1 MKTVSIG
8 EVSLIDTECDERHL
22 NKITYANGDHISYEY
37 DEKNRVVAVKENG
50 DDPSVTITYA
60 DTARDSIRILHA
72 CGVDY
77 QRNVIN
83 QKLITTEEIVCFNEE
98 ITKKQL
104 KTTGIAKSSDGSTTI
119 FDRYFGDEVIP
130 FERVVTRYD
139 KNGLPIVL
147 SRTNHGETI
156 GYQYDSLYRVEQKTS
171 KCVSESGEKAFVT
184 YYGYETISGN
194 RKSPRICTEKT
205 IGVGDTK
212 EYKYSYYANGNLSE
226 IRLNGTL
233 LNKYRYDEYSRII
246 EEDNHEL
253 GSAFR
258 YEYDSAGNI
267 ICKKK
272 YEILNGVV
280 QSVVESTAIYDYMT
294 VNVECG
300 HNAAWKDQLKRYNG
314 DVISYDASG
323 NPLNYFG
330 KTFAWQ
336 GRKLIKVNS
345 VEMAYDYNGLRV
357 KKGDKR
363 FYWQNGNLIAELW
376 KENETEKFIYYFYD
390 ESGVCGFYYEGQE
403 YHYYK
408 NIFGDVLAVYA
419 ANGDLLCRYV
429 YDAWGNHMVYDATG
443 NNVTSRGNCIEN
455 INPFRYRGYYWDEEF
470 GLYYLQSRYYD
481 PVTGRFISPDSLK
494 YLDPES
500 VSGMNLYAYCG
511 NNPVMNIDPTGT
523 WDWKAIGTVCLI
535 ASAFIGG
542 VAVSVLTGGIAGA
555 VIAGALLGFSSAATA
570 NLTAQIKEQGWS
582 GVNYGTVFKEGGIGA
597 IIGALSGA
605 FSYGFSQVASGIG
618 AQFGL
623 ALSQTT
629 HIGSGVIFGK
639 VFGETVL
646 VTIGAGAGRV
656 LGTIAGAVLGDYGGN
671 VIFGRKYFLF
681 DQLED
686 LIADEIPGLIEEFLE
701 WAL

>member
-1 MKTVSIG
+1 M
-8 EVSLIDTECDERHL
+8 
-22 NKITYANGDHISYEY
+22 
-37 DEKNRVVAVKENG
+37 
-50 DDPSVTITYA
+50 
-60 DTARDSIRILHA
+60 
-72 CGVDY
+72 
-77 QRNVIN
+77 
-83 QKLITTEEIVCFNEE
+83 
-98 ITKKQL
+98 

-419 ANGDLLCRYV
+419 ANGDFLCRYV

-481 PVTGRFISPDSLK
+481 PVTGIFISPDSLK

-511 NNPVMNIDPTGT
+511 NDPVNNNDHSGCFYEI
-523 WDWKAIGTVCLI
+523 AFAVFLIVSVAATVNDIYQI
-535 ASAFIGG
+535 ASKNIEATVTNNGTNIN
-542 VAVSVLTGGIAGA
+542 VKDSYKVLTPWGQWVYSFYLNHLNPETKDVIKGSSIGVQYEWMLHNIAYDVGINRKSSRSVDVGYSIFSDSHGGIMGNGMK
-555 VIAGALLGFSSAATA
+555 ISYILLHAPAFWVWDLFA
-570 NLTAQIKEQGWS
+570 N
-582 GVNYGTVFKEGGIGA
+582 GG
-597 IIGALSGA
+597 
-605 FSYGFSQVASGIG
+605 
-618 AQFGL
+618 
-623 ALSQTT
+623 
-629 HIGSGVIFGK
+629 FGK
-639 VFGETVL
+639 
-646 VTIGAGAGRV
+646 
-656 LGTIAGAVLGDYGGN
+656 
-671 VIFGRKYFLF
+671 
-681 DQLED
+681 
-686 LIADEIPGLIEEFLE
+686 
-701 WAL
+701 W

>member
-1 MKTVSIG
+1 M
-8 EVSLIDTECDERHL
+8 IDTECDERHL

-419 ANGDLLCRYV
+419 ANGDFLCRYV

-455 INPFRYRGYYWDEEF
+455 INPFRYRGYYWDEE
-470 GLYYLQSRYYD
+470 YSQNYIPMKKQ
-481 PVTGRFISPDSLK
+481 LK
-494 YLDPES
+494 
-500 VSGMNLYAYCG
+500 
-511 NNPVMNIDPTGT
+511 
-523 WDWKAIGTVCLI
+523 
-535 ASAFIGG
+535 
-542 VAVSVLTGGIAGA
+542 
-555 VIAGALLGFSSAATA
+555 TA
-570 NLTAQIKEQGWS
+570 KS
-582 GVNYGTVFKEGGIGA
+582 
-597 IIGALSGA
+597 
-605 FSYGFSQVASGIG
+605 
-618 AQFGL
+618 
-623 ALSQTT
+623 
-629 HIGSGVIFGK
+629 K
-639 VFGETVL
+639 V
-646 VTIGAGAGRV
+646 
-656 LGTIAGAVLGDYGGN
+656 
-671 VIFGRKYFLF
+671 
-681 DQLED
+681 
-686 LIADEIPGLIEEFLE
+686 
-701 WAL
+701 

>member
-1 MKTVSIG
+1 M
-8 EVSLIDTECDERHL
+8 IDTECDERHL

-246 EEDNHEL
+246 EEGNHEL

-419 ANGDLLCRYV
+419 ANGDFLCRYV

-481 PVTGRFISPDSLK
+481 PVTGIFISPDSLK

-511 NNPVMNIDPTGT
+511 NDPVNNNDHSGCFYEI
-523 WDWKAIGTVCLI
+523 AFAVFLIVSVAATVNDIYQI
-535 ASAFIGG
+535 ASKNIEATVTNNGTNIN
-542 VAVSVLTGGIAGA
+542 VKDSYKVLTPWGQWVYSFYLNHLNPETKDVIKGSSIGVQYEWMLHNIAYDVGINRKSSRSVDVGYSIFSDSHGGIMGNGMK
-555 VIAGALLGFSSAATA
+555 ISYILLHAPAFWVWDLFA
-570 NLTAQIKEQGWS
+570 N
-582 GVNYGTVFKEGGIGA
+582 GG
-597 IIGALSGA
+597 
-605 FSYGFSQVASGIG
+605 
-618 AQFGL
+618 
-623 ALSQTT
+623 
-629 HIGSGVIFGK
+629 FGK
-639 VFGETVL
+639 
-646 VTIGAGAGRV
+646 
-656 LGTIAGAVLGDYGGN
+656 
-671 VIFGRKYFLF
+671 
-681 DQLED
+681 
-686 LIADEIPGLIEEFLE
+686 
-701 WAL
+701 W